1 MARILLGSSNIK
13 RFYKSGKSENYR
25 VELATVFRAFEVVM
39 ETVKDNDRVI
49 ISVLENF
56 IEKAVNRADDNQ
68 RLDEMGVVDGKIH
81 GEDQ

>member
-49 ISVLENF
+49 ISVLKTSSRRPSTEPTTTSDWT
-56 IEKAVNRADDNQ
+56 RW
-68 RLDEMGVVDGKIH
+68 GW
-81 GEDQ
+81 

>member
-1 MARILLGSSNIK
+1 
-13 RFYKSGKSENYR
+13 